1 MVLANFG
8 SEYIK
13 GKWNL
18 LTSFYY
24 SITMKNIEKNL
35 FHVALYRLIKNCIS
49 ETKWQIGKT
58 IFIPLF
64 LLCSILIWVIIPSL
78 EGAQASSGIPG
89 TVSRGPADKAI
100 NINPDTHLKLIF
112 NSTPVLGKSGQ
123 IRIYDAVN
131 NRLVDLLD
139 LSIPA
144 GPTASTPSPSATYTP
159 VPYDYK
165 STNFTNANTK
175 PGTPSGVALPT
186 PFNYQLTIIGGFT
199 DGFHFYP
206 VIIHDS
212 TATIYLH
219 NNLLEYGRTYY
230 VQIDPGVLTLNDN
243 SFTGTKGNTEWTFTT
258 KKIPPSVDS
267 DWLVVS
273 ADGSGD
279 FNTVQG
285 AVDFIPDF
293 NQKKVTIFIK
303 KGNYEEIVYFRN
315 KSNITILG
323 EDRDKVVVFY
333 ANNEVFNPHPLTVL
347 SNEMPGTFPS
357 RRAAFA
363 VDNSSK
369 INLVNLTIKTTSFGQ
384 AEGLLVNGKEIIV
397 SNVNIGGSGDALQSN
412 GSVYY
417 TDSRIVGAGDVI
429 LGRGPAFFNN
439 CEINSNG
446 PYMWIRN
453 TSANHGN
460 VFLNCRFKT
469 PGTRETVLARAPTNG
484 GKNYPYSE
492 AVLINCALAGISP
505 EGWGQIGGETTNIHY
520 WEYNS
525 INITDGKPVDVSKRH
540 PASRRLTMEKDAAI
554 IANYMNPAYVF
565 DGWIPE
571 MAPLILTQPEGISM
585 ERGKTALFSV
595 RVTAIPEPS
604 YQWFKND
611 MPVKGAT
618 NETLTLKKISSG
630 DAAVYTVTIKNIA
643 GAVTS
648 QKAKLNVK

>member
-1 MVLANFG
+1 
-8 SEYIK
+8 
-13 GKWNL
+13 
-18 LTSFYY
+18 
-24 SITMKNIEKNL
+24 MKRIRKDLFFRGIYQLISACLVKANL
-35 FHVALYRLIKNCIS
+35 FFVFLWLVFALSASAQSTSAQPGVLIR
-49 ETKWQIGKT
+49 
-58 IFIPLF
+58 F
-64 LLCSILIWVIIPSL
+64 
-78 EGAQASSGIPG
+78 
-89 TVSRGPADKAI
+89 PADKAF
-100 NINPDTHLKLIF
+100 NVNPDTHLELTFQGLPI
-112 NSTPVLGKSGQ
+112 LGKSGA
-123 IRIYDAVN
+123 IRIYDAAN

-144 GPTASTPSPSATYTP
+144 GPTTSTPSPSATYST
-159 VPYDYK
+159 VPYEYVAGH
-165 STNFTNANTK
+165 FTNANTK

-219 NNLLEYGRTYY
+219 NNLLEYGKTYY
-230 VQIDPGVLTLNDN
+230 IQIDPGVLTLKDN
-243 SFTGTKGNTEWTFTT
+243 SFAGIKGNTEWTFST
-258 KKIPPSVDS
+258 KKLPPPVDS
-267 DWLVVS
+267 ERLVVS
-273 ADGSGD
+273 ADGTGD

-303 KGNYEEIVYFRN
+303 NGKYEEIVYFRN

-323 EDRDKVVVFY
+323 EDRDKVIVYY
-333 ANNEVFNPHPLTVL
+333 ANSEVFNPHPLTVL

-369 INLVNLTIKTTSFGQ
+369 INLVNLTIKTTVYGQ

-397 SNVNIGGSGDALQSN
+397 SNVIIVGSGDALQSN
-412 GSVYY
+412 GTVYY
-417 TDSRIVGAGDVI
+417 SDSHIIGAGDVI

-460 VFLNCRFKT
+460 VFVNCRFQT
-469 PGTRETVLARAPTNG
+469 PGTRATVLARAPTNG

-492 AVLINCALAGISP
+492 AVLINCALSGISP
-505 EGWGQIGGETTNIHY
+505 VGWGEIGGETTNIHY

-525 INITDGKPVDVSKRH
+525 KNISDGKPADISQRH
-540 PASRRLTMEKDAAI
+540 PASRQLNMKNDAAI
-554 IANYMNPAYVF
+554 IANYMNPAYVL
-565 DGWIPE
+565 DGWIPK
-571 MAPLILTQPEGISM
+571 MAPLILTQPEGLTVAK
-585 ERGKTALFSV
+585 GKTATLSV
-595 RVTAIPEPS
+595 RAAAIPEAS

-611 MPVKGAT
+611 IPVKGAI
-618 NETLTLKKISSG
+618 NATLTLKKISSK
-630 DAAVYTVTIKNIA
+630 DAAIYSVTIKNDEGVVI
-643 GAVTS
+643 S
-648 QKAKLNVK
+648 NKAKLTVE